1 MTETAIIVFTLVAS
15 GFFSGTE
22 IAFITANR
30 LRLEVFERKG
40 VFGAKLA
47 NFFIRNLDKTLT
59 TTLVGHNIVTIIFS
73 SMMGGIFA
81 LVWGRGSLFLDTAV
95 IALIL
100 LIAAEIIPK
109 LFFRELA
116 DYAVLI
122 ASPILRGLYV
132 ILFPVIWLA
141 EKLANRIAR
150 LFGQTNADVSEF
162 FRKQDFEIL
171 LREHSRGSTEVQK
184 DVEIISNVLSISDIR
199 VKESM
204 VPRTE
209 IVAIESGTPMKDVVQ
224 RFQQLGYS
232 RMPVY
237 EESIDKI
244 IGIVSVRDLFSKPKS
259 LQAITR
265 EAVFV
270 PETKKSVELLGE
282 FLRNSQSLAIVVDE
296 FGGTAGMVTAEDLIE
311 ELVGDIQDEYD
322 TEDEVCRVLS
332 ENTYLISGRVE
343 IDTLEE
349 KFGLKIPKE
358 DYETLAGY
366 ILNRVGRIP
375 EQGEMLTIDNFL
387 ITISKATKTKVDIVK
402 LQKNP

>member
-1 MTETAIIVFTLVAS
+1 
-15 GFFSGTE
+15 
-22 IAFITANR
+22 
-30 LRLEVFERKG
+30 
-40 VFGAKLA
+40 
-47 NFFIRNLDKTLT
+47 
-59 TTLVGHNIVTIIFS
+59 
-73 SMMGGIFA
+73 
-81 LVWGRGSLFLDTAV
+81 
-95 IALIL
+95 
-100 LIAAEIIPK
+100 
-109 LFFRELA
+109 
-116 DYAVLI
+116 
-122 ASPILRGLYV
+122 
-132 ILFPVIWLA
+132 
-141 EKLANRIAR
+141 
-150 LFGQTNADVSEF
+150 
-162 FRKQDFEIL
+162 
-171 LREHSRGSTEVQK
+171 
-184 DVEIISNVLSISDIR
+184 
-199 VKESM
+199 
-204 VPRTE
+204 
-209 IVAIESGTPMKDVVQ
+209 
-224 RFQQLGYS
+224 
-232 RMPVY
+232 VY